1 MFPIIIRFGEF
12 AIHTY
17 GVMLALAF
25 FIGIWLA
32 ERRAV
37 EAGLNKKVVSDLG
50 FWILISAVV
59 GARLLYVLL
68 HSGEFKNDPFEIVA
82 IWRGGLMFFGG
93 FLLALIVGI
102 YYSKRNNIRVLSL
115 GDIVAPSI
123 ALGIFFTRIGC
134 FLNGCCFGIPTTLP
148 IGITFPRECAAG
160 YSPIGSLPLVPTQL
174 IASLFGLLLF
184 FYLEGRRKQ
193 AKHGELFGTVLFTY
207 GIFRFLIDLVRYYED
222 SANFLTNQI
231 VALGVA
237 IVGFI
242 IIMKSVRK
250 GTT

>member
-17 GVMLALAF
+17 GIMLALAF
-25 FIGIWLA
+25 FVGIWLA
-32 ERRAV
+32 EKRAV
-37 EAGLNKKVVSDLG
+37 EAGYDKRIISDLG
-50 FWILISAVV
+50 FWILISAVI

-68 HSGEFKNDPFEIVA
+68 HPAEFRNNPFEIVA

-102 YYSKRNNIRVLSL
+102 YYSKKNNIKVLSL

-134 FLNGCCFGIPTTLP
+134 FLNGCCFGIPTELP
-148 IGITFPRECAAG
+148 IGVHFPRDCAAG
-160 YSPIGSLPLVPTQL
+160 YSPIGHLPLLPTQL

-184 FYLEGRRKQ
+184 FYLEARRKK
-193 AKHGELFGTVLFTY
+193 AHHGELFGTILFAY
-207 GIFRFLIDLVRYYED
+207 GVFRFVIDLVRYYEN
-222 SANFLTNQI
+222 SANFLTNQVVSI
-231 VALGVA
+231 GIA
-237 IVGFI
+237 IVGAI
-242 IIMKSVRK
+242 ILWKSARK
-250 GTT
+250 STA